1 MRKVFSFLLA
11 FCLVLMLSVISGVYV
26 VKAQDFTV
34 DFSGSTG
41 FGTGADTFQ
50 INNISV
56 TIKVHNPLTGQ
67 DTYVTDTYNVIWRWD
82 PNALVLRPVGATGTS
97 DVCHDAAL
105 EVVVTNALTGEP
117 ISGATVTV
125 AEHSGTTGSN
135 GKVTLDGLPGD
146 SVQVSVSA
154 SGYLPQTTS
163 VALTCGH
170 LTSIGISL
178 LPSGDVRAAR
188 GDIRII
194 LTWGEEPEDLDSH
207 LTGPMANNPNER
219 FHVYYDNDNNCGAN
233 PCDPNIPAWLDVDDT
248 DSFGPETITITKV
261 DGGFVPG
268 RYRYSVHH
276 YSGELNIP
284 QSQATV
290 KIFIGDRL
298 VKTYTPPAP
307 APGQV
312 VGEDWVWTVCDIM
325 IDDQGN
331 VSILDI
337 NVYKGPFDSDD
348 VNGFNS
354 VKTFMGIPVGPENP
368 ELFRN
373 LPAK

>member
-1 MRKVFSFLLA
+1 MKRVLSFAFVWLLCSAVFLLPA
-11 FCLVLMLSVISGVYV
+11 SFVAN
-26 VKAQDFTV
+26 AQDFTV

-56 TIKVHNPLTGQ
+56 TIRVHNPLTGQ

-82 PNALVLRPVGATGTS
+82 PNALVLRPVGATGTG

-105 EVVVTNALTGEP
+105 EVMVTNALTGEP
-117 ISGATVTV
+117 VPGATVTV
-125 AEHSGTTGSN
+125 AEQSGTTDSG

-163 VALTCGH
+163 VALTCGN

-178 LPSGDVRAAR
+178 LPAGDVGAAR

-194 LTWGEEPEDLDSH
+194 LTWGEQPEDLDSH
-207 LTGPMANNPNER
+207 LTGPKADNPNER
-219 FHVYYDNDNNCGAN
+219 FHVYYAEDNNCGGA

-261 DGGFVPG
+261 NGRFVPG

-325 IDDQGN
+325 IDAQGN

-337 NVYKGPFDSDD
+337 NLYKGPFSSGDI
-348 VNGFNS
+348 NAFNS
-354 VKTFMGIPVGPENP
+354 AKTFMGIPVGPENP